1 MLPVLS
7 PGVKFVSVAV
17 KVIQIQVLVLET
29 KIHGISVNK
38 LVMFKYVQLLLLAY
52 LITFKTS
59 QQKNPLSSVFIIQG
73 EFSNFLFLK
82 ISVVYIIQKESK
94 SWFSPGKPNH

>member
-29 KIHGISVNK
+29 KTHGISVNK

-52 LITFKTS
+52 LITVLK
-59 QQKNPLSSVFIIQG
+59 QANRKIPPALQL
-73 EFSNFLFLK
+73 LF
-82 ISVVYIIQKESK
+82 KESFPI
-94 SWFSPGKPNH
+94 FSF

>member
-29 KIHGISVNK
+29 KTHGISVNK

-52 LITFKTS
+52 LITVLK
-59 QQKNPLSSVFIIQG
+59 QANRKIPLAQCL
-73 EFSNFLFLK
+73 LF
-82 ISVVYIIQKESK
+82 KESFPI
-94 SWFSPGKPNH
+94 FSF

>member
-1 MLPVLS
+1 MLS

-29 KIHGISVNK
+29 KTHGISVNK

-59 QQKNPLSSVFIIQG
+59 QQKNPPSSVIIIQG

-82 ISVVYIIQKESK
+82 ILVVYIIKKESK
-94 SWFSPGKPNH
+94 S

>member
-29 KIHGISVNK
+29 KTHGISVNK

-52 LITFKTS
+52 LITVLK
-59 QQKNPLSSVFIIQG
+59 QANRKIPPAQWL
-73 EFSNFLFLK
+73 LF
-82 ISVVYIIQKESK
+82 KESFPI
-94 SWFSPGKPNH
+94 FSF

>member
-1 MLPVLS
+1 MLS

-29 KIHGISVNK
+29 KTHGISVNK

-52 LITFKTS
+52 LITVLK
-59 QQKNPLSSVFIIQG
+59 QANRKIPLAQCL
-73 EFSNFLFLK
+73 LF
-82 ISVVYIIQKESK
+82 KESFPI
-94 SWFSPGKPNH
+94 FSF